1 MVFDLIWNN
10 QSRDDI
16 FNLVVNLGE
25 SARNLG
31 SRACEAPELGPH
43 SESREP
49 TWDLCPWGS
58 LDEALG
64 S

>member
-1 MVFDLIWNN
+1 MVFDSIWNN

-16 FNLVVNLGE
+16 FNLIVNLGE
-25 SARNLG
+25 PARSLG
-31 SRACEAPELGPH
+31 SRACEVSELGPC